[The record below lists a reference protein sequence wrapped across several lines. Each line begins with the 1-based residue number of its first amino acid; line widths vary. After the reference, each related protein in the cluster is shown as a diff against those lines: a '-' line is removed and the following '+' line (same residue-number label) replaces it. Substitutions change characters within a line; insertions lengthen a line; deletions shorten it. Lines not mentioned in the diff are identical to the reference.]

1 MASLKE
7 KYIKTIAPALKKE
20 LGIANINAV
29 PRVEKIVLNAGL
41 SLGIKDK
48 SVIDAIAETLKRISG
63 QKPVATKARKSISNF
78 KIRQGMDVGMVV
90 TLRGQRMYDFLEKLV
105 TVTFARVRDFRGV
118 EKKHVDLQ
126 GNLNYGFREHVAFP
140 EIRSDEIEKLHG
152 LQITIVTNAKTRD
165 RGLALLSA
173 LGIPFN
179 K

>member
-105 TVTFARVRDFRGV
+105 TVTFARVRDF
-118 EKKHVDLQ
+118 L
-126 GNLNYGFREHVAFP
+126 
-140 EIRSDEIEKLHG
+140 
-152 LQITIVTNAKTRD
+152 
-165 RGLALLSA
+165 
-173 LGIPFN
+173 
-179 K
+179 